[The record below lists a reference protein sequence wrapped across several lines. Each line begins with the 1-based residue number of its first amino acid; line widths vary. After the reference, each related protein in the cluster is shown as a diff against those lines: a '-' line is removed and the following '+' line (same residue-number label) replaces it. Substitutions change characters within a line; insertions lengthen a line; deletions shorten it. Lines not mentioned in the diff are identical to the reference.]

1 MLVSQEGGSGLVR
14 VKATVLEV
22 HGNVTRRMVEGRRK
36 VEGVVGCMAMQGGNI
51 HGGLVGAV
59 WAFNGGSWQ

>member
-1 MLVSQEGGSGLVR
+1 VR
-14 VKATVLEV
+14 VKVTVLEV

-36 VEGVVGCMAMQGGNI
+36 VEGVVGCMAMQGGSI